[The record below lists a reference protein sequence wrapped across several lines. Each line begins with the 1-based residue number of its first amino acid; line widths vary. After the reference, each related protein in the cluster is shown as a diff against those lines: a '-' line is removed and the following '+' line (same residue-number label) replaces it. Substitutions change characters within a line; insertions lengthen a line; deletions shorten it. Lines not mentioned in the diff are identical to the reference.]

1 MPETRHTIVR
11 LLQNIGS
18 RREVEQYLKQFS
30 SLDSKQ
36 FAIIKA
42 GGAVLRDDLENLASS
57 LSFLHRVGLY
67 PIVVHGGGPQLNA
80 ALKYAGVETKRIDG
94 MRVTDPD
101 TLKVARQVF
110 REENLKLVDAL
121 EALGT
126 RARPITNGVFEAQ
139 LLDKGKYGLVG
150 EVTGI
155 QVDAINSAI
164 RGGCLP
170 ILSSLGETSDGQLVN
185 INADVA
191 ARKMA
196 IRVKPLKIVFLT
208 GTGGLLNQFDQIIES
223 VNLVEDYD
231 DLMAQN
237 WLHSGMRLKI
247 QEIKELLLELPLSSS
262 VSITTPSQLAR
273 ELFTHRG
280 SGTLVRMGEMIHAF
294 DGMVG
299 LDPERVKTLLEAC
312 FQRELASDYFEK
324 KPFHKIYISD
334 SYRAVAIITE
344 EDGIPYLDKFGVTRK
359 AQGEGLGQSLWA
371 RMKRDFPRLFWRAR
385 RENKINAWYFQEAD
399 GTFQHGPWTVFW
411 YGMESFEEMK
421 KCVDIA
427 VNMPATFSKH
437 GLADDFMEPSA
448 SASTDMDTNA
458 DKEPA

>member
-18 RREVEQYLKQFS
+18 RKEVEQYLKQYS

-80 ALKYAGVETKRIDG
+80 ALEAEGVETKRIDG
-94 MRVTDPD
+94 MRVTCPK
-101 TLKVARQVF
+101 TLEVARRVF

-121 EALGT
+121 ESMGT
-126 RARPITNGVFEAQ
+126 KARPITSGVFEAE
-139 LLDKGKYGLVG
+139 LLDQGKFGLVG

-170 ILSSLGETSDGQLVN
+170 ILSSLGETPSGQIVN

-208 GTGGLLNQFDQIIES
+208 GTGGLLDQFDQVIGS
-223 VNLVEDYD
+223 VNLVEDFD
-231 DLMAQN
+231 NLMAQA

-247 QEIKELLLELPLSSS
+247 QEIKELLDDLPLSSS
-262 VSITTPSQLAR
+262 VSITTPAQLAR

-280 SGTLVRMGEMIHAF
+280 SGTLVRKGEMINDF
-294 DGMVG
+294 DGVEG
-299 LDPERVKTLLEAC
+299 VDQERLRGLLEAC
-312 FQRELASDYFEK
+312 FQRQLDEDYFEK
-324 KPFHKIYISD
+324 KPFHKIYISA

-344 EDGIPYLDKFGVTRK
+344 EDGIPYLDKFGVTVK

-385 RENKINAWYFQEAD
+385 AENKINTWYFQEAD
-399 GTFQHGPWTVFW
+399 GTFQNGPWTVFW
-411 YGMESFEEMK
+411 YGMQDFEEMK
-421 KCVDIA
+421 KCVDLA
-427 VNMPATFSKH
+427 LNMPATFSKH
-437 GLADDFMEPSA
+437 GLAEDLSE
-448 SASTDMDTNA
+448 
-458 DKEPA
+458 DKSENQEATVVKENS